1 MMMIPKLLVVSLFL
15 SNWSKPVTSFV
26 PIVGGRSHLVISK
39 DSTHERYPIITTTST
54 VTASIRCSSVCWLSK
69 SNDDND
75 RSTDSSES
83 LIAAALPAATAV
95 TDTDEINTI
104 SDIEPSTSA
113 STAVMISQNQKR
125 ILVEELG
132 YRRKDVDKLRFELAS
147 PIIEKRIRCPDT
159 GIPPEWL
166 RSEKELS
173 MMEQQLLQ
181 ESKYPLK
188 VPLLGIS
195 LILFGKGFGDAFIT
209 LIKVNI
215 DFPGASLTEQ
225 FMGVPVLAIDVLCV
239 GLGAA
244 LGVWTWNTMRD

>member
-1 MMMIPKLLVVSLFL
+1 VPLFL
-15 SNWSKPVTSFV
+15 LNWLNTVTSFV
-26 PIVGGRSHLVISK
+26 PIVGNRPHIITQKV
-39 DSTHERYPIITTTST
+39 STIRYPITTTST
-54 VTASIRCSSVCWLSK
+54 DVSTVPCSYVCWLSK
-69 SNDDND
+69 SNDDNGGG
-75 RSTDSSES
+75 SES
-83 LIAAALPAATAV
+83 SDTLVAAALPAAASV
-95 TDTDEINTI
+95 ADTDEINTI
-104 SDIEPSTSA
+104 SNIEPSTSGGA
-113 STAVMISQNQKR
+113 TTAVMISQNQKR
-125 ILVEELG
+125 MLVEELG

-159 GIPPEWL
+159 GMPREWF

-195 LILFGKGFGDAFIT
+195 LILFGKGFGDALIT

-225 FMGVPVLAIDVLCV
+225 FMGVPVLAVDIICS
-239 GLGAA
+239 GLGGA
-244 LGVWTWNTMRD
+244 LGAWTWNTMRD